1 MQFFG
6 NFKMNEV
13 TDEYIDKLC
22 ENTYEKNV
30 GLALPACYIDRYA
43 KRLKDAGI
51 LVGAENLHEKASG
64 AYTGE
69 LSGSML
75 KNVGCDFVLI
85 GHSERRKYYGETNEI
100 VHQKV
105 LAALS
110 SKLKPVICVG
120 ESERD
125 YLDGKTLKVV
135 KNQVL
140 KAVKDLYSNEIK
152 GIIIAYEPVWAIGT
166 GRVPKNSEVEAV
178 VSCIKETINK
188 HFDGENVQV
197 LYGGSC
203 NDKNAKELK
212 QIKDLDGF
220 LIGGACM
227 DVAKFNTIIKA

>member
-13 TDEYIDKLC
+13 TSEYIEELC
-22 ENTYEKNV
+22 KNTYEKNV
-30 GLALPACYIDRYA
+30 GIALPSVYIDRYA
-43 KRLKDAGI
+43 DKLKKAGI
-51 LVGAENLHEKASG
+51 LVGGQNLNEKASG

-69 LSGSML
+69 LAGSML
-75 KNVGCDFVLI
+75 KNVGCDFVII

-125 YLDGKTLKVV
+125 YVDGKTLKVV

-178 VSCIKETINK
+178 VECIKDTISK
-188 HFDGENVQV
+188 HFDGEVVQV

-203 NDKNAKELK
+203 NDKNAGELK

-220 LIGGACM
+220 LIGGACQ
-227 DVAKFNTIIKA
+227 DVTKLNTIIKA